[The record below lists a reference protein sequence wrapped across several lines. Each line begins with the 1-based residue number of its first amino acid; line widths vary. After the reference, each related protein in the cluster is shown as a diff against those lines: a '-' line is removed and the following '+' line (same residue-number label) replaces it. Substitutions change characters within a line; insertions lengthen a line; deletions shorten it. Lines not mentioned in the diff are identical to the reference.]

1 MPQKCQNSDSQF
13 PNKMKVSIK
22 IIGNPLSILVALNA
36 ESAGTSPHAARAEE
50 EGSVKWWTTFPSH
63 HFSMPYINHL
73 HPIMIKSGTMI
84 MSFYCGPGTWSFFSM
99 ISKHEKEWHFIFA
112 PGGHVRLINGN
123 QLQWRGLSCIKCLDC
138 QPRSSHLICTQHT
151 HSVCPELEDALFWCF
166 MSHVWVDAVTLV
178 GGWQACEELWKT
190 PSHSWQI
197 YVYCYLRSGC
207 NFHVWL
213 EDNPKEEVSIHTKC
227 LLVNRRT
234 E

>member
-50 EGSVKWWTTFPSH
+50 KGSVKWWTTFPSH
-63 HFSMPYINHL
+63 HFSLPYINHL

-99 ISKHEKEWHFIFA
+99 ISKYEKEWHFIFA

-123 QLQWRGLSCIKCLDC
+123 QLQWRCLSCIKCLDC
-138 QPRSSHLICTQHT
+138 QPRSSHLIGTHT
-151 HSVCPELEDALFWCF
+151 HTQYVSRAGRCTF
-166 MSHVWVDAVTLV
+166 LV
-178 GGWQACEELWKT
+178 
-190 PSHSWQI
+190 
-197 YVYCYLRSGC
+197 
-207 NFHVWL
+207 FHVTCLRGCSNSGRRMTSMWRTVKDPITQLTDLRLLLSALWL
-213 EDNPKEEVSIHTKC
+213 
-227 LLVNRRT
+227 
-234 E
+234 